1 MAHVEGTNSGEL
13 IDFVDG
19 VTDYADT
26 IFGYGGNDHILGLG
40 GNDLIVGGAGA
51 DDIFGGSGADTA
63 SYLNSGAGVTVSLAS
78 GTGSG
83 GDAQGDTLSSIERV
97 IGSTHVDYLIGN
109 GGSNMLT
116 GWGGADLLE
125 GGNGDDTLNGDTGN
139 DLLKGGGGADTLNG
153 GTGSD
158 WASYADFSAGVNVNL
173 QTDTA
178 EGGDAEGD
186 ELNSIENL
194 YGSAYTD
201 GLFGGAGVNEL
212 VGNGGNDLLMGNLGD
227 DILWGG
233 NGNDNLWGGADGDTM
248 NGGDGDDLYHFTTG
262 DSIIELAGEG
272 TDTVESWV
280 THSLAAN
287 LENLTLY
294 LSAAINGTGNE
305 LDNVIV
311 GNDNNNFLV
320 GGAGADTL
328 TGNGGNDAFLVDNA
342 MDEVIEVVA
351 GGTDNVNASVT
362 YWLGAG
368 VSSETLRTDNAA
380 GVAAIN
386 LTANEINNFVTGN
399 AGANQLNGREGND
412 TLTGNA
418 GADLFFFNTAL
429 NAATNVDTVTDFSVA
444 SDTFRLENAIFTGL
458 AAGALNADAF
468 HIGAAA
474 ADAEDRIIYSADRR
488 LVVRQQWIGRRRRDP
503 VRRDRGWSRAHQR
516 GFHSGLTARLIR
528 PFTRAVPPPQTA
540 PVPPSSASRRK
551 AGAHERSEMQD
562 LPG

>member
-19 VTDYADT
+19 VTDAADT

-40 GNDLIVGGAGA
+40 GNDLIVGGTGA
-51 DDIFGGSGADTA
+51 DDIFGGLGADTA
-63 SYLNSGAGVTVSLAS
+63 SYIDSGAGVTVSLVS

-109 GGSNMLT
+109 GIGNILT

-125 GGNGDDTLNGDTGN
+125 GGAGDDTLNGDTGN

-158 WASYADFSAGVNVNL
+158 WASYADFSAAVIVNL

-178 EGGDAEGD
+178 DGGDAEGD
-186 ELNSIENL
+186 ELDGIENL
-194 YGSAYTD
+194 FGSAYGDSLIGGD
-201 GLFGGAGVNEL
+201 GANEL
-212 VGNGGNDLLMGNLGD
+212 VGNGGNDLLMGNLGA

-233 NGNDNLWGGADGDTM
+233 DGNDNLWGGADGDTM

-262 DSIIELAGEG
+262 DTITELAGEG
-272 TDTVESWV
+272 TDTIESWV
-280 THSLAAN
+280 TYSLVAN

-294 LSAAINGTGNE
+294 LGAPINGIGNE
-305 LDNVIV
+305 LDNALI
-311 GNDNNNFLV
+311 GNGNNNILV
-320 GGAGADTL
+320 GGAGIDTM
-328 TGNGGNDAFLVDNA
+328 TGNGGNNSFFVDDAD
-342 MDEVIEVVA
+342 DEVIEAAA
-351 GGTDNVNASVT
+351 GGIDNVNASVT

-380 GVAAIN
+380 GLGAIN
-386 LTANEINNFVTGN
+386 LTANEINNFVIGN
-399 AGANQLNGREGND
+399 AGANQLNGREGDD

-418 GADLFFFNTAL
+418 GNDLFFFNTAL
-429 NAATNVDTVTDFSVA
+429 NAATNIDTVTDFSVVN
-444 SDTFRLENAIFTGL
+444 DTFRLENAIFTGL

-468 HIGAAA
+468 HTGAVA
-474 ADAEDRIIYSADRR
+474 ADAEDRIVYNSATGALSFDSNGSAGGGMTQFAAITAGLALTNADF
-488 LVVRQQWIGRRRRDP
+488 LVV
-503 VRRDRGWSRAHQR
+503 
-516 GFHSGLTARLIR
+516 
-528 PFTRAVPPPQTA
+528 
-540 PVPPSSASRRK
+540 
-551 AGAHERSEMQD
+551 
-562 LPG
+562 